1 MENRSTG
8 LMTLG
13 QIGLGSIAGII
24 LISAG
29 YLFTNNLFLQ
39 VIIGDRIQHG
49 FWIGF
54 FTLAAFLLTYG
65 LGVVGVAY
73 GVKRVA
79 QQFGQDCNLRHVWQ
93 GAFLGPPTLAVLIM
107 ITKLDWQTLIESMS
121 GVGSLQYQSKFGF
134 HTLFHLLILVIR
146 PIASFLSLPVHLLL
160 KIGLPPELLYT
171 VSAPVGGIL
180 GYRFDWHRADEKSTE
195 SELIS

>member
-65 LGVVGVAY
+65 LCVVGVAY

-79 QQFGQDCNLRHVWQ
+79 RQFGQDCNLRHVWQ
-93 GAFLGPPTLAVLIM
+93 GAFLGPPTLAVM
-107 ITKLDWQTLIESMS
+107 ITVSYT
-121 GVGSLQYQSKFGF
+121 
-134 HTLFHLLILVIR
+134 HLPLPTSDLV
-146 PIASFLSLPVHLLL
+146 
-160 KIGLPPELLYT
+160 
-171 VSAPVGGIL
+171 
-180 GYRFDWHRADEKSTE
+180 
-195 SELIS
+195 